1 MRRFMIVCSAAVLAG
16 CAKKDDT
23 PAADTTAMAPPAAPA
38 PLSLADVAGK
48 WSVKVMPQS
57 GDSVLLTYELNATA
71 DTTGWTIT
79 FPNRQPVALRVM
91 AVTGDSVVSEAGP
104 YESALRRGVQVRT
117 RSVNRLEG
125 GKLMGWTTATYAS
138 NAPDSIVQLRSEGT
152 RMP

>member
-1 MRRFMIVCSAAVLAG
+1 MRRFVVACCAVVLVS

-23 PAADTTAMAPPAAPA
+23 PAADTTAMAPPAPA
-38 PLSLADVAGK
+38 PISLADAAGK
-48 WSVKVMPQS
+48 WSVNVMPQT

-79 FPNRQPVALRVM
+79 FPGRRPQSVRVVAVG
-91 AVTGDSVVSEAGP
+91 GDSIVSEMGP
-104 YESALRRGVQVRT
+104 YESALRRGVQVST

-125 GKLMGWTTATYAS
+125 GKLMGRTTATYAS